1 VREGPGERLPWS
13 DGEFDRVLSQLVL
26 PFFKDAAASIAEM
39 RRVARP
45 GGVVA
50 ACMWGQSDEMQL
62 IGSFWRAAARVDP
75 DSPGDRIMRFRKKE
89 ETLALLEGAGL
100 SNMEVAPLDVSTT
113 YASFDELWQSLIGS
127 AGTVGAYIAQLDE
140 RRLSELRD
148 VCRDEFGSPEAPFTL
163 PARAW
168 AVLGRVPPP

>member
-1 VREGPGERLPWS
+1 M
-13 DGEFDRVLSQLVL
+13 
-26 PFFKDAAASIAEM
+26 AEM

-50 ACMWGQSDEMQL
+50 ACMWGPSDEMQL
-62 IGSFWRAAARVDP
+62 IGSFWRAAARLDAH
-75 DSPGDRIMRFRKKE
+75 SPGDRIMRFRKKE
-89 ETLALLEGAGL
+89 ETLALLHGAGL
-100 SNMEVAPLDVSTT
+100 SHTDVAPLDVSTT
-113 YASFDELWQSLIGS
+113 YASFDELWQSIMGS
-127 AGTVGAYIAQLDE
+127 AGSVGAYVAQLDE

-148 VCRDEFGSPEAPFTL
+148 ACRDELGSPEAPFTL